1 MPVTAQNFAGLDF
14 ATWGAGWPPD
24 PVGDVGP
31 NHYVEAVSSSVGIF
45 SKTGVQQAAFTFD
58 SLWAGAGTGTSCD
71 TANIGYPN
79 VVYDPLGDRW
89 LVSDLSWA
97 NVDSGPYYECLA
109 VSKTG
114 DPVTGGWWLYA
125 IRVDDAAHN
134 WLPDDPKM
142 GVWPDGLYM
151 SADMF
156 DCSSSCTTAT
166 PKGVRIYAFNLVAL
180 EAGQSLQE
188 LFGDLGTTPASLL
201 PGNLRGA
208 TPPVGTPEYF
218 IGESPSL
225 WEFQVYK
232 FHIDWVNTGSS
243 TFTGPTAV
251 SQQTYTLAP
260 GPQVAQPG
268 TTVKLD
274 SVEDRLMM
282 QAQYRN
288 ISGVESLWVA
298 HTVGTV
304 PLGVQWAQINVT
316 GGTVASTPVQQ
327 QIWQNVGSDSVSRWM
342 PSLAVDRLGD
352 MAVGYSAGSS
362 TLFPSI
368 RYAGRLAG
376 DPVNTLGQGEATM
389 FAGSGSQTNISRWGY
404 HTAMSVD
411 PVDDCTF
418 WYVGEYYATS
428 GSNWQTRIG
437 SFRFPGCTA
446 PSADLSL
453 TNGDS
458 PDPVTADS
466 PVTYTVRA
474 TNNGPAD
481 ATNVVVTDTL
491 PTNVMLGS
499 VTPSQGSCTGTTTL
513 TCNLGALANGAN
525 ATVTI
530 FVTPVAP
537 GSISN
542 SASASATQPDPSG
555 ANNSATQSTTVAAQK
570 KTAYISVTD
579 AGSTPSTSAVAEG
592 TTVQWNFFGPNANS
606 VTDTTGMGLFSSGPH
621 SPVSYFRY
629 LYVGAGQY
637 GVADSLHHVGL
648 VKVALKVA
656 LASGTVTTARTIT
669 WSSTVAPLGFVFD
682 VQVLRPGTTIWTDWR
697 VGESGRKAVFT
708 PDAGTGTYRFRSR
721 MRDVSGGAAARYSAA
736 KKITAS

>member
-1 MPVTAQNFAGLDF
+1 
-14 ATWGAGWPPD
+14 
-24 PVGDVGP
+24 
-31 NHYVEAVSSSVGIF
+31 
-45 SKTGVQQAAFTFD
+45 
-58 SLWAGAGTGTSCD
+58 
-71 TANIGYPN
+71 
-79 VVYDPLGDRW
+79 
-89 LVSDLSWA
+89 
-97 NVDSGPYYECLA
+97 
-109 VSKTG
+109 
-114 DPVTGGWWLYA
+114 
-125 IRVDDAAHN
+125 
-134 WLPDDPKM
+134 
-142 GVWPDGLYM
+142 
-151 SADMF
+151 
-156 DCSSSCTTAT
+156 
-166 PKGVRIYAFNLVAL
+166 
-180 EAGQSLQE
+180 
-188 LFGDLGTTPASLL
+188 
-201 PGNLRGA
+201 
-208 TPPVGTPEYF
+208 
-218 IGESPSL
+218 
-225 WEFQVYK
+225 
-232 FHIDWVNTGSS
+232 
-243 TFTGPTAV
+243 V
-251 SQQTYTLAP
+251 SQQTYATAL

-274 SVEDRLMM
+274 SLEDRLMM

-298 HTVGTV
+298 HTVGSV

-327 QIWQNVGSDSVSRWM
+327 QIWQNVGGDGVSRWM

-362 TLFPSI
+362 TVFPSI

-389 FAGSGSQTNISRWGY
+389 FAGSGSQTNTSRWGF

-437 SFRFPGCTA
+437 SFRFPGCTS

-453 TNGDS
+453 TNRDS
-458 PDPVTADS
+458 ADPVTADS

-491 PTNVMLGS
+491 PTTVMLGS

-513 TCNLGALANGAN
+513 TCNLGTLANGAN

-530 FVTPVAP
+530 AVTPVAP

-542 SASASATQPDPSG
+542 SASVSATQPDPSG
-555 ANNSATQSTTVAAQK
+555 ANNSATQSTSVAAQK
-570 KTAYISVTD
+570 KTAYNSVTD
-579 AGSTPSTSAVAEG
+579 AGSTPATSAVAQG
-592 TTVQWNFFGPNANS
+592 TTVQWNFFGPNTNGVNDS
-606 VTDTTGMGLFSSGPH
+606 TGMGLFSSGPH
-621 SPVSYFRY
+621 APVSYFRY

-637 GVADSLHHVGL
+637 DVADSLHHLGL

-656 LASGTVTTARTIT
+656 PVSGTVTTARTIT

-682 VQVLRPGTTIWTDWR
+682 IQVLRPGTTTWADWR
-697 VGESGRKAVFT
+697 VGRSGRSAVFT
-708 PDAGTGTYRFRSR
+708 PDAGAGTYKFRSR

-736 KKITAS
+736 KKMTAT